1 MYYSPWYANFGQI
14 FDFAETHPNL
24 SWSSEEHMVKISVKE
39 IASY

>member
-14 FDFAETHPNL
+14 FDFAETHPNV
-24 SWSSEEHMVKISVKE
+24 SWGSEEHTVKILAKD